1 MKKILCA
8 LLACCAMSAMALESR
23 ATVVSEL
30 LLVERTPFVVGT
42 PTVIDIILQE
52 TRGPSDNSILG
63 AFETVSGNILFNW
76 TGSSAYVISGLT
88 DYGTQNGRF
97 FDNGGGSSTID
108 LDTAARY
115 GAIEQNDLIPS
126 ASDDPLGVIVSPTLT
141 TIRLAS
147 FTLSGGA
154 VGDVISFTMSD
165 LNTQLDDIVLAD
177 GTVLDGTLIYG
188 SLTITGSSGG
198 GGGGGVVPEPTSVA
212 LFGSLLGGL
221 LVRLRKRPKQ
231 G

>member
-8 LLACCAMSAMALESR
+8 LLAFCAMSAMALESR
-23 ATVVSEL
+23 AAIVSEL

-52 TRGPSDNSILG
+52 TRDPSDSSILG
-63 AFETVSGNILFNW
+63 TFETVSGNILFNW
-76 TGSSAYVISGLT
+76 TGSSAYVVSGLT

-108 LDTAARY
+108 LDTTARY
-115 GAIEQNDLIPS
+115 GAVEQNDLTPS
-126 ASDDPLGVIVSPTLT
+126 TSDDPLGVIVSPTLT

-165 LNTQLDDIVLAD
+165 FDTQLDDIVLAD

-188 SLTITGSSGG
+188 SLMITGSS
-198 GGGGGVVPEPTSVA
+198 GGVVPEPTSVA

-231 G
+231 A

>member
-1 MKKILCA
+1 MKKILFA
-8 LLACCAMSAMALESR
+8 VFAFCAMCTTALESQ
-23 ATVVSEL
+23 AAIVSEL

-52 TRGPSDNSILG
+52 TRDVGDTSLIGTLSM
-63 AFETVSGNILFNW
+63 VSGNIRFGWSELNSFEISVL
-76 TGSSAYVISGLT
+76 TGH
-88 DYGTQNGRF
+88 GTQNGRV
-97 FDNGGGSSTID
+97 FDNGDDPPGPATTLLDFKNSTANVSQID
-108 LDTAARY
+108 V
-115 GAIEQNDLIPS
+115 LIS
-126 ASDDPLGVIVSPTLT
+126 ATEDPLGTIINSTQATL
-141 TIRLAS
+141 RLAS

-165 LNTQLDDIVLAD
+165 FNTQLDDIVLAD

-188 SLTITGSSGG
+188 ALTITGSS
-198 GGGGGVVPEPTSVA
+198 GGGGVVPEPTSVA

-231 G
+231 D

>member
-8 LLACCAMSAMALESR
+8 VFAFCAMCTTALESQ
-23 ATVVSEL
+23 AAIVSEL

-52 TRGPSDNSILG
+52 TRGPSDTSILG
-63 AFETVSGNILFNW
+63 TIETVSGNILFNW
-76 TGSSAYVISGLT
+76 TGSSAFVVSGLT

-108 LDTAARY
+108 LNTAAMY
-115 GAIEQNDLIPS
+115 GSVEQNDLIPS
-126 ASDDPLGVIVSPTLT
+126 ASDDPLGVVVSPTQT

-154 VGDVISFTMSD
+154 VGESITFTMSD
-165 LNTQLDDIVLAD
+165 FDTQLDDIVLAD
-177 GTVLDGTLIYG
+177 GTALDSTLIYG
-188 SLTITGSSGG
+188 ALTITGSSG

-231 G
+231 D

>member
-1 MKKILCA
+1 MKKILFA
-8 LLACCAMSAMALESR
+8 VFAFCAMCTTALESQ
-23 ATVVSEL
+23 AAIVSEL

-52 TRGPSDNSILG
+52 TRDPSDSSILG
-63 AFETVSGNILFNW
+63 TFETVSGNILFNW
-76 TGSSAYVISGLT
+76 TGSSAYVVSGLT

-108 LDTAARY
+108 LSTAARY
-115 GAIEQNDLIPS
+115 GLVEQNDLIPS
-126 ASDDPLGVIVSPTLT
+126 ASDDPLGVIVSPTQT
-141 TIRLAS
+141 TLRLAS

-165 LNTQLDDIVLAD
+165 FDTQLDDIVLAD

-188 SLTITGSSGG
+188 ALTITGSSG

-231 G
+231 D

>member
-8 LLACCAMSAMALESR
+8 LLAFCAMSAMALESR
-23 ATVVSEL
+23 AAIVSEL
-30 LLVERTPFVVGT
+30 LLVGRTPFVVGT
-42 PTVIDIILQE
+42 PTVIDVILKE
-52 TRGPSDNSILG
+52 TRDPSDTSILG
-63 AFETVSGNILFNW
+63 TIETVSGNILFNW
-76 TGSSAYVISGLT
+76 TGSSAFVVSGLT

-97 FDNGGGSSTID
+97 FDNGGGSSAID
-108 LDTAARY
+108 LDTVARY
-115 GAIEQNDLIPS
+115 GLVEQNDLIPS
-126 ASDDPLGVIVSPTLT
+126 ASDDPLGVVVSPTQT

-154 VGDVISFTMSD
+154 VGESITFTMSD
-165 LNTQLDDIVLAD
+165 FDTQLDDIVLAD
-177 GTVLDGTLIYG
+177 GTVLDSTLIYG
-188 SLTITGSSGG
+188 TLTITGSSG

-231 G
+231 Q